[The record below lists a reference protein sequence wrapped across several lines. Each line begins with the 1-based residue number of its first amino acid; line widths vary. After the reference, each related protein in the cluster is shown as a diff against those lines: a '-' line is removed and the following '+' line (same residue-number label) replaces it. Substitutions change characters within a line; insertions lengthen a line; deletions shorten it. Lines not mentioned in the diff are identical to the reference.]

1 MDNLDYYATLVKNKH
16 LSVGMSSHISARD
29 PSKPWV
35 PGADPSRNDF
45 TSRFH
50 ALEMYGV
57 TDVSMFMLPT
67 TETWMPWL
75 RKWKNNAAGCPR
87 GGTLSKWGNVTCY

>member
-1 MDNLDYYATLVKNKH
+1 MDNLDYYATRINAKH
-16 LSVGMSSHISARD
+16 LSVGMSSQQARSSHVPGRD
-29 PSKPWV
+29 PSR
-35 PGADPSRNDF
+35 SDF
-45 TSRFH
+45 TMRFH